1 MFSKKMQPILKLN
14 IAYECVNKTL
24 NGFIPV
30 DGKTI
35 EACNGYKRSSLNG
48 LTVVFFK
55 QLPTKS
61 YHIVVC
67 EIDEKELEK
76 VGMKYEDLIRIDFKL
91 TF

>member
-1 MFSKKMQPILKLN
+1 MQPTLKLS

-24 NGFIPV
+24 DGFVPADRKI
-30 DGKTI
+30 I
-35 EACNGYKRSSLNG
+35 EACNGYQRSSLNG

-55 QLPTKS
+55 KLPTES

-76 VGMKYEDLIRIDFKL
+76 MGMKYEDLIRINFNL